1 MSEASECPVC
11 LEAIQPRTEPHGAT
25 SYLFPLRP
33 PRLHACNAR
42 LLERNDLRCPLCRKP
57 REGVSEGAAAR
68 AAEFRALVDRSEDRE
83 NDVLGEIESF
93 VGNGGAGPG
102 GGGVGVG
109 GIVQRDGRRF
119 EVLFFVNQAEGD
131 PFESIDSA
139 AERLRSASLR
149 PAAGRCGSGCRRRR
163 RRRSG
168 RRRRRR
174 RRRRRL
180 ARAPARA
187 RASERSAEPALQRPF
202 TIDPRDVNLNELVS
216 HLLQPTPLSSFLG
229 ARRRVVPRA
238 RRRRRNR
245 RRRDRACV

>member
-25 SYLFPLRP
+25 SYLFPCAHRVCMP
-33 PRLHACNAR
+33 CNAR

-139 AERLRSASLR
+139 AERLRSRVAATGGR
-149 PAAGRCGSGCRRRR
+149 PVREWMPSPAQEAQRAPTAPSAPPPPPRRARRR
-163 RRRSG
+163 
-168 RRRRRR
+168 
-174 RRRRRL
+174 
-180 ARAPARA
+180 ARE
-187 RASERSAEPALQRPF
+187 ASERSAEPALQRPF

-229 ARRRVVPRA
+229 ARRRVVPR
-238 RRRRRNR
+238 
-245 RRRDRACV
+245 RAPPPSQPQTP